1 MAGPEFAS
9 AWNRALQ
16 VAHQQVMTVL
26 AGDASAIS
34 IKNGMAVLDVGVS
47 IDAAKQQLVKSG
59 FTAAGKIPEVH
70 PTIPLFPAE
79 GLVRAQTAYQI
90 LNAVA
95 SWLPRVTWR
104 CWSRVCTWPGTTD
117 APCWWPGSGS
127 SAACCSSRR
136 GS

>member
-1 MAGPEFAS
+1 MAGPEFTS

-16 VAHQQVMTVL
+16 VAHQQVTTVL

-34 IKNGMAVLDVGVS
+34 IKNGMAVLDLGVF
-47 IDAAKQQLVKSG
+47 IDAAKQQTREVRVHG
-59 FTAAGKIPEVH
+59 RREVPEVH

-95 SWLPRVTWR
+95 S
-104 CWSRVCTWPGTTD
+104 
-117 APCWWPGSGS
+117 
-127 SAACCSSRR
+127 
-136 GS
+136 